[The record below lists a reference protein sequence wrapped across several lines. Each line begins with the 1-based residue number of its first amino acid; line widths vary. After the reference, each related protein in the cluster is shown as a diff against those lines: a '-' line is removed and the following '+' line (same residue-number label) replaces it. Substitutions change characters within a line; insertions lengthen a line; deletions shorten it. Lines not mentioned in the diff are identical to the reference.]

1 MLESVLTRIIYCLSE
16 GAIIVLVCI
25 IFSVFAAYL
34 RSVILNVVAVRM
46 VLRYIEAL
54 VSNMLVLASAGKMED
69 RVVKEMLD
77 SYL

>member
-16 GAIIVLVCI
+16 GTIIVLVCI

-77 SYL
+77 S

>member
-1 MLESVLTRIIYCLSE
+1 MFCDADKGKKKNTILYN
-16 GAIIVLVCI
+16 AIIVLVCI

-77 SYL
+77 S